1 LRGENNV
8 HGYELVDAL
17 HKVESEI
24 MVVKSH
30 EIGVVVDRS
39 GREVYRKDGERSEVY
54 IPPEYVRGNIV
65 THNHPSGECKLSDG
79 DVERIITD
87 DGYEIRAVTFNGRF
101 VSLRRGAD
109 SWNADIIAG
118 IKDVYCN
125 GSALEF
131 YKKTNRLAVEKYGSQ
146 ATVIHR
152 KMVAEELVNGWFRE
166 NASKYG
172 CIFTEGLI

>member
-1 LRGENNV
+1 MRGENVTPN
-8 HGYELVDAL
+8 YELADTL
-17 HKVESEI
+17 HRVELEI
-24 MVVKSH
+24 KDVRSH
-30 EIGVVVDRS
+30 EIGIVIDRS

-87 DGYEIRAVTFNGRF
+87 DGYEIRAITFDGRF
-101 VSLRRGAD
+101 VSLKRGTD
-109 SWNADIIAG
+109 GWNTGIIAG

-131 YKKTNRLAVEKYGSQ
+131 YKKTNRLAVEKYGNQ
-146 ATVIHR
+146 TTVIHR
-152 KMVAEELVNGWFRE
+152 KRIAEELVNGWFRE
-166 NASKYG
+166 NAAKYG
-172 CIFTEGLI
+172 CVFTEGLI